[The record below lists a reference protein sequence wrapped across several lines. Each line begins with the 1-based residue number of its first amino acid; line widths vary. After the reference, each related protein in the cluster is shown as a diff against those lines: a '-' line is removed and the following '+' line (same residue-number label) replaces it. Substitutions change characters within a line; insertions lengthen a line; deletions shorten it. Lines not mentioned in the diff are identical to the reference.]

1 MKGLLAS
8 ATLYGEFME
17 KYVYSESAV
26 ENKINYKQAEK
37 GFFVYDVG
45 SIISVWG
52 WQLTYSLMVPFIMF
66 VEVIFTFFHYSTMSH
81 SFIFQSQS
89 HSLKPS
95 KKASKILED
104 TQSQTERKKLIL

>member
-66 VEVIFTFFHYSTMSH
+66 VEVIFSSFTTFRSDHYKV
-81 SFIFQSQS
+81 I
-89 HSLKPS
+89 
-95 KKASKILED
+95 ILHL
-104 TQSQTERKKLIL
+104 SSS